1 MADSSHDPLDGD
13 VPPAVPLTRRQA
25 AAARRAGEP
34 PSTGPGQPAEPSPQP
49 PAQPTGPTSE
59 PLIPPKPPLPPLPLP
74 QQEETGPAFQAHV
87 RAARSEL
94 ESQVA
99 HARAEFG
106 EANERIKERTGRDL
120 ILATLIGLGIG
131 ILLILSLIFIK
142 WIFLLYAVTAA
153 VLGMFEFSRAL
164 TVSGRR
170 VDLVPQLVGAVAIV
184 LVSTFL
190 DLWLVWVLLFV
201 VIAIVIVWRL
211 VAQMASHDG
220 RVYGHV
226 LDDVLVAGFLQ
237 LYVSFTASIVVVLLR
252 QPQGEWWVLA
262 FIIIAVASDTGAYAT
277 GLSFGRHPMAPRISP
292 KKTWEGFA
300 GAALAAIIAGVL
312 LGLFMLHVAW
322 WMGVVFG
329 VVILVTATIG
339 DLGESMIKR
348 DLGIKDMS
356 SWLPGHGGVL
366 DRLDSI
372 LLSGIAALALYYLFT
387 PLVAS

>member
-1 MADSSHDPLDGD
+1 
-13 VPPAVPLTRRQA
+13 
-25 AAARRAGEP
+25 
-34 PSTGPGQPAEPSPQP
+34 
-49 PAQPTGPTSE
+49 
-59 PLIPPKPPLPPLPLP
+59 
-74 QQEETGPAFQAHV
+74 
-87 RAARSEL
+87 
-94 ESQVA
+94 VA